1 MKLYLEHFS
10 NWHFPQISTDFE
22 LFQKFRVKNSLTEL
36 WSISLVAT
44 AIETSPELKCGQ
56 GVLHDAL
63 WTLHYDHVD
72 MHKLTPAIE
81 EVIAL
86 TKWLTDKQFS
96 GKLAKS
102 EFWVM

>member
-1 MKLYLEHFS
+1 
-10 NWHFPQISTDFE
+10 
-22 LFQKFRVKNSLTEL
+22 
-36 WSISLVAT
+36 
-44 AIETSPELKCGQ
+44 
-56 GVLHDAL
+56 VLHGAL
-63 WTLHYDHVD
+63 RTLHYDHVD
-72 MHKLTPAIE
+72 MHKLTPTIE